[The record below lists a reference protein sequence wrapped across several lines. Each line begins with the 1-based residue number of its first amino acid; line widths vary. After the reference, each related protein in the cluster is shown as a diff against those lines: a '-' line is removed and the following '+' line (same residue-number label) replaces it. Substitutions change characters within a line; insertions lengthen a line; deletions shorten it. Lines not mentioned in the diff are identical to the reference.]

1 MTRRTRIAVTIAVLV
16 GLQLAAVGIYVAVQR
31 SRDASPAPGFAS
43 DPVALAETAP
53 SITGTRADGSQV
65 TLGWPAPHA
74 RLVHFWGTW
83 CPPCI
88 EELPS
93 LLAFARAMRP
103 LGVEVVAIAVDDTW
117 TDIAAFFGA
126 APIPPEVVVETDR
139 AAHQRLG
146 VSTLPDTYLVD
157 RSGRVLERYHGAR
170 DWSAAAARDHIR
182 ARLR

>member
-16 GLQLAAVGIYVAVQR
+16 GLQLAALGIYVAVQR

-103 LGVEVVAIAVDDTW
+103 LGVEVV
-117 TDIAAFFGA
+117 
-126 APIPPEVVVETDR
+126 VETDR
-139 AAHQRLG
+139 AAHPRLG